1 MPPLHRPMT
10 GSEVVVV
17 APASLGTP
25 ERMERGLDALSAL
38 GYSVTTRHG
47 RPPGPRHYL
56 ASDDTSRAAE
66 LLDALGSDSAGIIW
80 ALRGG
85 YGCIRTLEV
94 ADQERLCRR
103 YATHRRP
110 FVGFSD
116 CTVFLNWFAQRTGV
130 PTVHGPVVT
139 QLPELTPEAASA
151 LSRFLWGPGGGDGA
165 DVFERP
171 LEVLR
176 AGHVTAP
183 IYGGNLS
190 VLTSLI
196 GTPWFP
202 SLSGAILFVEDVGE
216 PTYRID
222 RFFTQL
228 RLSGALD
235 GVAGLLFG
243 HFSGVRGGDAVAL
256 ADLQMELVSDLRV
269 PALRG
274 APCGHEADNHPFAI
288 GVPVHL
294 HGERLRYARPVWAS

>member
-1 MPPLHRPMT
+1 MPSLHRPMA

-25 ERMERGLDALSAL
+25 ERMERGLDALSDL
-38 GYSVTTRHG
+38 GFSVTTRDG

-56 ASDDTSRAAE
+56 ASDDASRAAE
-66 LLDALGSDSAGIIW
+66 LLDAAGSDTAGMIW

-94 ADQERLCRR
+94 ADRERLCRR

-110 FVGFSD
+110 LIGFSD
-116 CTVFLNWFAQRTGV
+116 CTVLLNWLAQRTGV

-139 QLPELTPEAASA
+139 QLPELTPEARTA
-151 LSRFLWGPGGGDGA
+151 LVHFLSGPGGSEGQG
-165 DVFERP
+165 VFDRP

-176 AGHVTAP
+176 GGEVTAP

-202 SLSGAILFVEDVGE
+202 SLAGAILFVEDVGE

-228 RLSGALD
+228 RLSGSLD

-243 HFSGVRGGDAVAL
+243 QFSGVRGGDAVAL
-256 ADLQMELVSDLRV
+256 ADLQLEVALTLGV

-274 APCGHEADNHPFAI
+274 APCGHEPDNHPFAL

-294 HGERLRYARPVWAS
+294 RGDRLHYARPVWAS